1 MLWTQQFQT
10 QYFQQVHMSSIER
23 KDHSHTVQQQYRM
36 LHDIYV
42 LLDDG
47 DRQVLEVFELTTSQ
61 YAVLMLL
68 DREDGR
74 RLTSVS
80 DRLLRARST
89 ITRIVDQLEGAR
101 LVQRVADPE
110 DRRAQ
115 RVVLTEEGAQRR
127 ELANAAHV
135 ESLERR
141 LTILDADEAAALNI
155 LLDKLRAGLR
165 QDLSHNGPTKS

>member
-1 MLWTQQFQT
+1 
-10 QYFQQVHMSSIER
+10 
-23 KDHSHTVQQQYRM
+23 VQQQYRM

-47 DRQVLEVFELTTSQ
+47 DRRVLENFGLTTSQ

-68 DREDGR
+68 DEEEGR
-74 RLTSVS
+74 RLTTVS

-89 ITRIVDQLEGAR
+89 ITRIVDQLEEAR

-115 RVVLTEEGAQRR
+115 RVVLTQEGIRRR
-127 ELANAAHV
+127 ELAHEAHLK
-135 ESLERR
+135 SLQRR
-141 LTILDADEAAALNI
+141 LTFLTGDEAFTLNG
-155 LLDKLRAGLR
+155 LLDKLRGALR
-165 QDLSHNGPTKS
+165 SDLDISGFDA

>member
-1 MLWTQQFQT
+1 
-10 QYFQQVHMSSIER
+10 MSSIER
-23 KDHSHTVQQQYRM
+23 RNHSQTVQQQYRM

-89 ITRIVDQLEGAR
+89 ITRIVDQLEAAR

-115 RVVLTEEGAQRR
+115 RVVLTEEGATRR
-127 ELANAAHV
+127 EKAYAAHV
-135 ESLERR
+135 ASLARR
-141 LTILDADEAAALNI
+141 LTILDSDEAAALNI

-165 QDLSHNGPTKS
+165 QDLSHNGSSKGSQAP

>member
-1 MLWTQQFQT
+1 
-10 QYFQQVHMSSIER
+10 MSSTTTQDEAIR
-23 KDHSHTVQQQYRM
+23 VQQQYRM

-47 DRQVLEVFELTTSQ
+47 DRRVLENFGLTTSQ

-68 DREDGR
+68 DEEEGR
-74 RLTSVS
+74 RLTTVS

-89 ITRIVDQLEGAR
+89 ITRIVDQLEEAR

-115 RVVLTEEGAQRR
+115 RVVLTQEGIQRR
-127 ELANAAHV
+127 ELANDAHLK
-135 ESLERR
+135 SLQRR
-141 LTILDADEAAALNI
+141 LTILSVDEREMLDG
-155 LLDKLRAGLR
+155 LLDRLRSALR
-165 QDLSHNGPTKS
+165 TELERSKA